1 MSENIFSNFYN
12 KVLNFFQKDRLQD
25 AESSK
30 DTATNRLK
38 LVLMQDRSNLDGA
51 TMQKMREQL
60 ITVISKYVEID
71 QEALDLN
78 LEADGDEIALMLNI
92 PVIRARTKEEIEEIE
107 AQEQEALNAL
117 KNTTEDENDSADA
130 AEDEKSLEEESS
142 DNIDVNPESDNSNA
156 DNNPDS
162 SDDSTDIDSDADS
175 QEDDSSDSDDN
186 AEDYET
192 DAESSEDNIKENK
205 KSKKNKNN

>member
-1 MSENIFSNFYN
+1 MSENIFSNLYN
-12 KVLNFFQKDRLQD
+12 RVLNFFQKDRLQD

-117 KNTTEDENDSADA
+117 KNTTEEENDSADA
-130 AEDEKSLEEESS
+130 AEDEKSTEEEFS
-142 DNIDVNPESDNSNA
+142 DNIEENPESDNSNDDNKVESGENSA
-156 DNNPDS
+156 D
-162 SDDSTDIDSDADS
+162 TDSDIDS

>member
-1 MSENIFSNFYN
+1 MSENIFSNLYN
-12 KVLNFFQKDRLQD
+12 RVLNFFQKDRLQD